1 MRVIS
6 LNNIQDNKMTN
17 NFQSMYDCN
26 LCDGQPVFANE
37 REWSLHNAVLHFK
50 PATSFAGRKRKSE
63 ENNDDDSKSGNDD
76 EDDDDDDDDDDG
88 SRVCGGDSNSSQ
100 KRKKWFLEK
109 EENAGPDMTA
119 FMAANRALPIAE
131 HNTSAG
137 IPPIDEDAQSH
148 REEQQP
154 PEATDGWRQSTSS
167 PVPAAST
174 VPAASP
180 ALSLSL
186 SVSQSPLSQPGVEQ
200 LTETGEIDELSAAGL
215 SREDLEESERE
226 ELRMAQE
233 RMDREMAE
241 RMQTEEAER
250 ARELESDRK
259 LAEAL
264 QEREDGDT
272 DESDPGEGPSG
283 GRNKAASA
291 APSLN
296 VESCQNHSDRE
307 EAAETLTSDIG
318 EPKISSNDEMN
329 GEVEICGTQD
339 VDMADAPAENNAQET
354 AMDSEAGTSVD
365 NKTNPEGEGQPEPEQ
380 GSSRNRGSEKNS
392 SHQHVQARKNDK
404 KYNSSTLPR
413 KLFRCNQCDPPV
425 YFIVDALD
433 SKALID
439 HMMET
444 NHAVGVDEVPP
455 LSVLMKFYFRDPWV
469 GK

>member
-1 MRVIS
+1 
-6 LNNIQDNKMTN
+6 MTN

-50 PATSFAGRKRKSE
+50 PATSFAGPGSKRKRKSE
-63 ENNDDDSKSGNDD
+63 ENNDDDNKSGN
-76 EDDDDDDDDDDG
+76 DDDDDDDDG
-88 SRVCGGDSNSSQ
+88 SRGGGGGDSNSSQ

-119 FMAANRALPIAE
+119 FMTANRALPIAE
-131 HNTSAG
+131 HNTSAA
-137 IPPIDEDAQSH
+137 IPPAADDDAQSR

-154 PEATDGWRQSTSS
+154 PEATDGRRQSTSS
-167 PVPAAST
+167 PVN
-174 VPAASP
+174 AASP

-186 SVSQSPLSQPGVEQ
+186 SVSQSPLSQPGAEQ

-283 GRNKAASA
+283 GRNKTAASA

-296 VESCQNHSDRE
+296 VESCQNHSERE

-365 NKTNPEGEGQPEPEQ
+365 HETNPEGEGPPEPEQ
-380 GSSRNRGSEKNS
+380 GSSKNRGSEKNS

-433 SKALID
+433 SEALID